1 VRSTPPPTCARMAR
15 LRSRRKASSA
25 GRSWNAP
32 FISAHSTS
40 PRDERFRHRHSVQIY
55 DEIKNNFSTAIISTK
70 LPLDKTISLSRKKH
84 IAIMASKGTLDS
96 KEFNYLI
103 KKEIPQQIFVDKVD
117 SSEIINLVE
126 SGSFLFDQKFTSDKI
141 REIIESNIDDTID
154 VIALGSTHLPFV
166 KNYIEDILP
175 SIKFINSSAEV
186 AKDVKSYL
194 KYTGDLDKN
203 KNSKGKLEILVS
215 ADKKNFQSIL
225 RYMGIKEI
233 IFDVSLQM

>member
-1 VRSTPPPTCARMAR
+1 
-15 LRSRRKASSA
+15 
-25 GRSWNAP
+25 
-32 FISAHSTS
+32 
-40 PRDERFRHRHSVQIY
+40 
-55 DEIKNNFSTAIISTK
+55 
-70 LPLDKTISLSRKKH
+70 
-84 IAIMASKGTLDS
+84 MASKGTLDS

-126 SGSFLFDQKFTSDKI
+126 SGSFLFDKKFTYDKI
-141 REIIESNIDDTID
+141 REIIDSNIDSTID

-166 KNYIEDILP
+166 KNYIESILP

-186 AKDVKSYL
+186 AKDVKNYL

>member
-1 VRSTPPPTCARMAR
+1 
-15 LRSRRKASSA
+15 
-25 GRSWNAP
+25 
-32 FISAHSTS
+32 
-40 PRDERFRHRHSVQIY
+40 
-55 DEIKNNFSTAIISTK
+55 
-70 LPLDKTISLSRKKH
+70 
-84 IAIMASKGTLDS
+84 MASKGTLDS
-96 KEFNYLI
+96 KVFNYLI

-126 SGSFLFDQKFTSDKI
+126 SGSFLFDQKFTYDKI
-141 REIIESNIDDTID
+141 REIVDSNIDDTID

-166 KNYIEDILP
+166 KNYIEAILP
-175 SIKFINSSAEV
+175 SMKFINSSAEV
-186 AKDVKSYL
+186 AKDVKGYL

-203 KNSKGKLEILVS
+203 KNTKGKLEIIVS

>member
-1 VRSTPPPTCARMAR
+1 LYFADKKNFPYGNKTKSELKSIILKSIKFLEKYQPKLIVMASNTP
-15 LRSRRKASSA
+15 
-25 GRSWNAP
+25 
-32 FISAHSTS
+32 
-40 PRDERFRHRHSVQIY
+40 SVQIY

-70 LPLDKTISLSRKKH
+70 IPLDKTINLTRKKH

-126 SGSFLFDQKFTSDKI
+126 SGLFLFDQKFTYDKI
-141 REIIESNIDDTID
+141 REMIDTNIDNTID

-166 KNYIEDILP
+166 KNYIETILP
-175 SIKFINSSAEV
+175 SIKLINSSAEV
-186 AKDVKSYL
+186 AKEVKNYL
-194 KYTGDLDKN
+194 KYTGDFDKN